1 MKDRN
6 MWKNWRNY
14 RLDNPTFNPDLNELL
29 KEGEDETLKGL
40 SEGMLAAVQNLVP
53 TLTNFGKMTSI
64 MMNPKDPKKSEEE
77 NKFLESW
84 IIEVSSV
91 DIYSKVEK
99 EIDMK
104 PNITIKVGYK
114 EVRLNKGD
122 INKNINV
129 TVERVRVTSE

>member
-1 MKDRN
+1 MSGLITMGLGPKQ
-6 MWKNWRNY
+6 
-14 RLDNPTFNPDLNELL
+14 LL
-29 KEGEDETLKGL
+29 LTMGLGSPGGVLPPVVIRPKGGSSKGYSL
-40 SEGMLAAVQNLVP
+40 R
-53 TLTNFGKMTSI
+53 
-64 MMNPKDPKKSEEE
+64 KSEEE

>member
-1 MKDRN
+1 MSGLITMGLGPKQ
-6 MWKNWRNY
+6 
-14 RLDNPTFNPDLNELL
+14 LL
-29 KEGEDETLKGL
+29 LTMGLGSPGGILPPPVVIRKKGGV
-40 SEGMLAAVQNLVP
+40 SKGYS
-53 TLTNFGKMTSI
+53 FR
-64 MMNPKDPKKSEEE
+64 KSEEE

-104 PNITIKVGYK
+104 PNITIKVGDK
-114 EVRLNKGD
+114 EVRLSKGD

-129 TVERVRVTSE
+129 TVERVRINSE